1 MTNTK
6 EKIIVVIAFI
16 PSLIVSIFKAIIEAT
31 KDTIHWAEIYFYH
44 RYS

>member
-6 EKIIVVIAFI
+6 EKIIVITTFI
-16 PSLIVSIFKAIIEAT
+16 PSLIISILKAIIEAT

-44 RYS
+44 RYK